1 MPDDDDR
8 VAAACARLV
17 SEKGWPAGE
26 RERLEGLLVDEGRRR
41 ALFGHPRR
49 IEFVGRA
56 LAEALGGHGAP
67 RRPAAS
73 ARVQ

>member
-1 MPDDDDR
+1 MPDDGDR
-8 VAAACARLV
+8 LAAACARLA

-26 RERLEGLLVDEGRRR
+26 RERLGGLLADEGRRR
-41 ALFGHPRR
+41 ALFDHPRR
-49 IEFVGRA
+49 MGFVGRA

-67 RRPAAS
+67 RRPASS